1 MKKQHVAIV
10 IALVTLIFVGGGVAA
25 CKHGHHAG
33 GFDEFD
39 LAAATNRIASRLDL
53 TESQKADLDQMASDF
68 AERVQAIHAE
78 RENRR
83 QELADL
89 VRQDTIDRTLVDQRI
104 ADKLEKVSEMA
115 DFAADRLIA
124 FHGTLT
130 PEQRE
135 KIAAHIESRSSGGCR
150 FGFR

>member
-1 MKKQHVAIV
+1 MKKKRIMIV
-10 IALVTLIFVGGGVAA
+10 IALAAFILIGGVAA
-25 CKHGHHAG
+25 CKHGHHR

-53 TESQKADLDQMASDF
+53 TESQKADLEQMAGEI
-68 AERVQAIHAE
+68 AEKAKAIHADH
-78 RENRR
+78 ENRH

-89 VRQDTIDRTLVDQRI
+89 IRQDAIDRDVVDQRI
-104 ADKLEKVSEMA
+104 TEKMESIQEMA

-124 FHGTLT
+124 FHRSLT

-135 KIAAHIESRSSGGCR
+135 KIAVHIENRSSVGCR
-150 FGFR
+150 FGLR

>member
-1 MKKQHVAIV
+1 MKKKHVV
-10 IALVTLIFVGGGVAA
+10 IIMAMVTFIFVGGVAA
-25 CKHGHHAG
+25 CKHGHHPG

-39 LAAATNRIASRLDL
+39 LAAVTNRIASRLDL
-53 TESQKADLDQMASDF
+53 TESQKADLDQMAREF
-68 AERVQAIHAE
+68 AERVQAMHAE
-78 RENRR
+78 QENRR

-89 VRQDTIDRTLVDQRI
+89 VRQESIDKVLVDQRI
-104 ADKLEKVSEMA
+104 AEKLYKMSEMA

-124 FHGTLT
+124 FHSTLT

-135 KIAAHIESRSSGGCR
+135 KIAVHIESRASGGCR

>member
-1 MKKQHVAIV
+1 MKKQHVVIV
-10 IALVTLIFVGGGVAA
+10 MALVTFLFVGGVAA
-25 CKHGHHAG
+25 CKHGHHPG

-53 TESQKADLDQMASDF
+53 TESQKAELDQMAGEF
-68 AERVQAIHAE
+68 AERVQAMHAE
-78 RENRR
+78 RESRR

-89 VRQDTIDRTLVDQRI
+89 VRQESIDRTLVDQRI
-104 ADKLEKVSEMA
+104 AEKLEKINEMA

-135 KIAAHIESRSSGGCR
+135 KIAAHIESRASGGCR

>member
-1 MKKQHVAIV
+1 MKKKWTIITV
-10 IALVTLIFVGGGVAA
+10 IMGIMLIGGVAA
-25 CKHGHHAG
+25 CHHGYHPC

-53 TESQKADLDQMASDF
+53 NDSQKAQLERIAGEIMAK
-68 AERVQAIHAE
+68 AKALHAD
-78 RENRR
+78 RDSHR
-83 QELADL
+83 QQLADL
-89 VRQDTIDRTLVDQRI
+89 VRQDTIDKEEVDGMIDQKMAQMR
-104 ADKLEKVSEMA
+104 EMA
-115 DFAADRLIA
+115 DFALERLIV

-135 KIAAHIESRSSGGCR
+135 KIATHIEEHASDGCR

>member
-1 MKKQHVAIV
+1 MKKNVLIV
-10 IALVTLIFVGGGVAA
+10 ITLCALLLIGSVAA
-25 CKHGHHAG
+25 CKHGHHPG

-39 LAAATNRIASRLDL
+39 MAAATDRIASRLDL
-53 TESQKADLDQMASDF
+53 TESQKADLKQIA
-68 AERVQAIHAE
+68 
-78 RENRR
+78 REIADKAKAMHTDHESRH

-89 VRQDTIDRTLVDQRI
+89 VRQDVIGRDVVDQLI
-104 ADKLEKVSEMA
+104 TDKMEKMRAMA
-115 DFAADRLIA
+115 DFAAERLIA

-135 KIAAHIESRSSGGCR
+135 TIAAHIENRSSKGCR